1 LTRAVTAHLLIQE
14 LLLRRHLLELLRGD
28 LLTQCR
34 RLCRLLLLLLLL
46 LHSQSAHKRG
56 TGGRRRGNGGKR
68 GCLLL
73 LLELLLMLQ
82 VRLDTPTSE
91 RYGKRGSKQCEQN
104 SASDWSCL
112 LLLIQELLLRRH
124 LLELLRGDLWHL
136 LRRLC
141 RLLLL
146 LLLLRLHSQGSSCM
160 LGLKRLQESTHRKV
174 EDSGV

>member
-1 LTRAVTAHLLIQE
+1 M
-14 LLLRRHLLELLRGD
+14 
-28 LLTQCR
+28 
-34 RLCRLLLLLLLL
+34 
-46 LHSQSAHKRG
+46 
-56 TGGRRRGNGGKR
+56 
-68 GCLLL
+68 

-91 RYGKRGSKQCEQN
+91 RYGNPGSKQCAQN

-124 LLELLRGDLWHL
+124 LLELLRGDLRHL

-146 LLLLRLHSQGSSCM
+146 LLLRLHSQSSSCM
-160 LGLKRLQESTHRKV
+160 LGLKRLQERPHTKE

>member
-1 LTRAVTAHLLIQE
+1 M
-14 LLLRRHLLELLRGD
+14 
-28 LLTQCR
+28 
-34 RLCRLLLLLLLL
+34 
-46 LHSQSAHKRG
+46 
-56 TGGRRRGNGGKR
+56 
-68 GCLLL
+68 

-91 RYGKRGSKQCEQN
+91 RYGKPGSKQCAQT

-124 LLELLRGDLWHL
+124 LLELLRGDLRHL

-146 LLLLRLHSQGSSCM
+146 LLLLLLRLHSQSSSCM
-160 LGLKRLQESTHRKV
+160 LGLKRLHESTYRKE